1 MIKRV
6 DISNIYSLKGFINS
20 RGQRDSIREYFKKK
34 THRSE
39 INNYRPESEPWYVA
53 KEKDNVIANLPDH
66 DVKINYDELSIEYN
80 YNELRFTIGTIT
92 TKESSHWSEDDDY
105 EDIDVTRTFLVENSY
120 WGTGLIT
127 SFEELINHEE
137 VQKFLESMLGDQRRD
152 KWRDKLQTYCDGEFM
167 LLLDKVIKSEKNG
180 LKIDFWINDKDR
192 WVQIGEQ
199 KYHLKDMIEINKAY
213 KSDSYEFY
221 DENDKK
227 IIYSEYYHDSFPD
240 FYLKYSSEKINLA
253 D

>member
-6 DISNIYSLKGFINS
+6 DISNIYSLKGFLNS
-20 RGQRDSIREYFKKK
+20 KGQRDSIREYFKKK
-34 THRSE
+34 THTSE
-39 INNYRPESEPWYVA
+39 TKNYRPESKPWYVA
-53 KEKDNVIANLPDH
+53 KEKDDFVANLPDH

-92 TKESSHWSEDDDY
+92 TIENSYYSENGVY
-105 EDIDVTRTFLVENSY
+105 VEGEVTRTFLVENSY
-120 WGTGLIT
+120 WGHGLIT

-137 VQKFLESMLGDQRRD
+137 VQKFLESMLDDQRRD
-152 KWRDKLQTYCDGEFM
+152 KWRDKLQTHCDGEFM
-167 LLLDKVIKSEKNG
+167 LLLDKVVKSEKNG
-180 LKIDFWINDKDR
+180 LKIDFWVNDKDR

-199 KYHLKDMIEINKAY
+199 KYHLKDMIEINKAHE
-213 KSDSYEFY
+213 SNSYEFY

-227 IIYSEYYHDSFPD
+227 IVYSDYCYDSFPD
-240 FYLKYSSEKINLA
+240 FYLKYSKKINLA